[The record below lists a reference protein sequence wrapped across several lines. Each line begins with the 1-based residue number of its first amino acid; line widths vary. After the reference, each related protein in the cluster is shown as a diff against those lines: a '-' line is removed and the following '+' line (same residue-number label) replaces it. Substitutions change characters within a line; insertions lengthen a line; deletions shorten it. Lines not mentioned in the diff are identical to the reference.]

1 MTWEGEGVSQRPFL
15 LEKIM
20 DIKAIEDNI
29 KELENSITNVDNVQE
44 LACLYIVRDN
54 LLKQDTNIVEQE
66 LNDILPAYKKFCITK
81 TKYQMQ
87 EVTEDAVVH
96 DMKIVCQELK
106 EFILS
111 LYSNSDFYKER
122 QPLIKMLDSL
132 HLE

>member
-1 MTWEGEGVSQRPFL
+1 
-15 LEKIM
+15 M
-20 DIKAIEDNI
+20 DIKIIEDTI
-29 KELENSITNVDNVQE
+29 KMLETSLTTADNVQE
-44 LACLYIVRDN
+44 LANLYIVRDN
-54 LLKQDTNIVEQE
+54 LLKTDTNIVEQE
-66 LNDILPAYKKFCITK
+66 LNDILPAYKKFCTTK
-81 TKYQMQ
+81 TKYQRQ
-87 EVTEDAVVH
+87 EVTEDAVIH

>member
-1 MTWEGEGVSQRPFL
+1 
-15 LEKIM
+15 M

-29 KELENSITNVDNVQE
+29 KELENDITNIDNVQE

-54 LLKQDTNIVEQE
+54 LLKQDTNTVEQE
-66 LNDILPAYKKFCITK
+66 LNDILPAYKKFCTTK
-81 TKYQMQ
+81 IKYQLQ
-87 EVTEDAVVH
+87 EVTEDAVIH

-122 QPLIKMLDSL
+122 QPLIKMLASL
-132 HLE
+132 HLD